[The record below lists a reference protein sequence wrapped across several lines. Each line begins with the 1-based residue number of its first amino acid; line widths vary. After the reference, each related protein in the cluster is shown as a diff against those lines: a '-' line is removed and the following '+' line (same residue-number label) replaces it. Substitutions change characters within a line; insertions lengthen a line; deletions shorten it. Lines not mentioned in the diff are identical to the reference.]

1 MRKILFLLLIA
12 IIACNSI
19 ETFEQDEL
27 VLEGINFKSM
37 WNKVKK
43 NVKAAKAWLKSV
55 GLYDPLVNAIK
66 NVGAYYANNYCT
78 SKGVPKEI
86 CSSIVQFLQSII
98 R

>member
-1 MRKILFLLLIA
+1 MRKLLFVLLIA

-43 NVKAAKAWLKSV
+43 MLKQLKL
-55 GLYDPLVNAIK
+55 GLNPLDYMIHLLMQLK
-66 NVGAYYANNYCT
+66 
-78 SKGVPKEI
+78 I
-86 CSSIVQFLQSII
+86 
-98 R
+98 